1 MEKALKMKRNEL
13 LEFFEDPGQGIRMN
27 YYPPCPE
34 PENVIGLNPH
44 SDSGALTILLQVNE
58 VEGLQIRKDGMW
70 IPIKPLSNA
79 FVINIGDMLEV
90 IDNKDCS
97 QYSYQIGNGSA
108 AAENNSFVPP

>member
-1 MEKALKMKRNEL
+1 
-13 LEFFEDPGQGIRMN
+13 
-27 YYPPCPE
+27 
-34 PENVIGLNPH
+34 
-44 SDSGALTILLQVNE
+44 
-58 VEGLQIRKDGMW
+58 MW

-108 AAENNSFVPP
+108 AAVEKNNSFVPP